1 MRVASEFATNVSPE
15 SVTEGAGYGDES
27 RFPRAQGQA
36 TKGATRR
43 QGWTSTGNSTRGAEG
58 IPIQRL
64 QRRDRWPGRRRPSL
78 GRDGACPSRTRR
90 AASLKVREQSPGAA
104 VRVRSLDAILPSA
117 PSVGLC
123 CSCRAGPCAAAK
135 TMPRKQGRS
144 AVGFRRSHGLCAL
157 LPAFRPGLG
166 PLLNPGRQGEPRLY
180 KMSVTATPGTM
191 PASSACCRGSST
203 PCTCV
208 PRTTPAP
215 TPSGC
220 AHRRRR

>member
-1 MRVASEFATNVSPE
+1 MRRAKRQRAPQDVK
-15 SVTEGAGYGDES
+15 AGRLRGTRLGVLRGS
-27 RFPRAQGQA
+27 RFSAYSGVTDGLVDAARP
-36 TKGATRR
+36 
-43 QGWTSTGNSTRGAEG
+43 WVETGLAR
-58 IPIQRL
+58 
-64 QRRDRWPGRRRPSL
+64 L
-78 GRDGACPSRTRR
+78 GRGELRLYKSANR
-90 AASLKVREQSPGAA
+90 ARVPRFASVLWTQ
-104 VRVRSLDAILPSA
+104 
-117 PSVGLC
+117 
-123 CSCRAGPCAAAK
+123 SCRRLLQSVFAVPAVPATCAAAK

-157 LPAFRPGLG
+157 LPAFRTGLG